1 MTLIELT
8 KAVQAKLGVA
18 VDGQIGPI
26 TMRAIHKAV
35 CGDPDASAA
44 AVIQHPLDE
53 RSERCIAS
61 LHPQV
66 QPLALML
73 VRIAAEHGVEIRII
87 AGTRTYEEQDALFA
101 QGRTKPGPIVT
112 KAQGGWSN
120 HNFGLAFDIGVW
132 ENGQYVPE
140 CKSYRIVG
148 NLGKAIGLEW
158 GGDWT
163 SIVDEPHF
171 EVVPKW
177 ATSMGEAQRL
187 VRYRERKQNGI
198 DLFAC

>member
-8 KAVQAKLGVA
+8 KAVQEKLGVPA
-18 VDGQIGPI
+18 DGKVGPV
-26 TMRAIHKAV
+26 TMQAIYEAV
-35 CGDPDASAA
+35 CGHPDASAA
-44 AVIQHPLDE
+44 AIISRPLDE

-66 QPLALML
+66 QPLARSLIQ
-73 VRIAAEHGVEIRII
+73 IAAEHGVEIRVIS
-87 AGTRTYEEQDALFA
+87 GNRTYEEQNVLFA
-101 QGRTKPGPIVT
+101 QGRTTAGKIVT
-112 KAQGGWSN
+112 RAQGGWSN

-132 ENGQYVPE
+132 EGGQYAPE
-140 CKSYRIVG
+140 SNSYRIVG

-158 GGDWT
+158 GGDWK

-177 ATSMGEAQRL
+177 AGSLFEPARL
-187 VRYRERKQNGI
+187 AEYRARKERGM
-198 DLFAC
+198 DLFA

>member
-1 MTLIELT
+1 MTIIELI
-8 KAVQAKLGVA
+8 KEVQIELGVFA
-18 VDGQIGPI
+18 DGQVGPI
-26 TMRAIHKAV
+26 TIKAIHKRI

-44 AVIQHPLDE
+44 KLIGRPLDE

-66 QPLALML
+66 QPLARSLIQ
-73 VRIAAEHGVEIRII
+73 IAAEHGVEIRII
-87 AGTRTYEEQDALFA
+87 SGNRTYEEQNVLFA
-101 QGRTKPGPIVT
+101 QGRTTPGAIVT
-112 KAQGGWSN
+112 NAKGGHSN

-132 ENGQYVPE
+132 ENGQYQPE
-140 CKSYRIVG
+140 SKSYKIVG

-158 GGDWT
+158 GGDWK

-177 ATSMGEAQRL
+177 GQSMFEPARL
-187 VRYRERKQNGI
+187 AELRSRKERGI
-198 DLFAC
+198 DAFA